1 MTATTVEMT
10 SPAASRQRN
19 QLYSVL
25 WLFNGREEWEDYYGT
40 RDGLRCWIRST
51 LQQDMADAV
60 IRIEDGEGEPMGRFD
75 GHPVH

>member
-10 SPAASRQRN
+10 NPAAGRQRN
-19 QLYSVL
+19 QLFSVL

-40 RDGLRCWIRST
+40 RDGLRRWIRST

-60 IRIEDGEGEPMGRFD
+60 IRIEEGE
-75 GHPVH
+75 V